1 MVGGSDGV
9 PQVLRTTRGTQRVIG
24 DNSNLVRKFPPMPG
38 RIFGLDFAPEGK
50 KIIAGSSY
58 NGTGSVHLYQSDYD
72 SSVSDELKKAF
83 ERPLDGNSKKLLGEY
98 HTKEVKLLAKVSL
111 GTWFMR
117 QHSVR
122 TARRW
127 RLAVLTG

>member
-1 MVGGSDGV
+1 
-9 PQVLRTTRGTQRVIG
+9 
-24 DNSNLVRKFPPMPG
+24 MPG

-83 ERPLDGNSKKLLGEY
+83 ERPLDGNSKKLSGEY

-111 GTWFMR
+111 GTAVFCDSIQSGQR
-117 QHSVR
+117 DGGG
-122 TARRW
+122 W
-127 RLAVLTG
+127 RCLTG